1 MIISHKYKFIFI
13 KTVKTAG
20 SSIVIDLNKFLDKD
34 DICSDIFPNE
44 AGHEPKNNLYPWG
57 RLFPRMKN
65 EPNFK
70 NKKLVFIF
78 YKFFHFIK
86 KISVRYRQHLKATGI
101 RSKIGEK
108 KFNSYFKFCVERN
121 PIDVCISD
129 FNMRKSRGLVS
140 DWKEYIDIKKFPD
153 NHKFYTD
160 YDGKVLVDRIIKYEN
175 LEDELLKISKELK
188 IPFKNLKSRA
198 KSNYKKNKIHV
209 SSEDKKIIND
219 FFKESNIINGYH

>member
-20 SSIVIDLNKFLDKD
+20 SSIIVDLNKFLAED

-44 AGHEPKNNLYPWG
+44 TGHEPKNNLYPWG
-57 RLFPRMKN
+57 ILFPRLKN

-78 YKFFHFIK
+78 YKFFHFFK
-86 KISVRYRQHLKATGI
+86 KVTVKYKQHLKATEI

-140 DWKEYIDIKKFPD
+140 NWKEYIDNKKFPY
-153 NHKFYTD
+153 NYKFYTD
-160 YDGKVLVDRIIKYEN
+160 QDDRVLVDRIIKYEN
-175 LEDELLKISKELK
+175 LENELLKISKELG
-188 IPFKNLKSRA
+188 IPFKNLKSRV
-198 KSNYKKNKIHV
+198 KSTYKKNTIYV
-209 SSEDKKIIND
+209 SSEDKKTINN
-219 FFKESNIINGYH
+219 FFKKSNILNGYH